1 MDAFKVRS
9 RARGFET
16 EETFSHCLHGTLVTF
31 KWKIKCHSA
40 QSEFNEQKSKASKGV
55 NFVDMWAFIDF
66 NKINTRRFNSKSKQK
81 TVQLLKLFSHRFAP
95 RVVERGE
102 WELRIEK
109 PISINKKSNFLWLCV
124 CLCGKYFNIPRI
136 FQRANQTSIAEIEI
150 WTLKI
155 HLLIF
160 FPFGLTMRF
169 GVALG
174 ANKTFNIQIFSA
186 EILTKQAYEKI
197 FFVSPFTRGN
207 RGASSKNRLLSEKN
221 WTVKSKSMGN
231 KCTIVADIWL
241 KK

>member
-109 PISINKKSNFLWLCV
+109 PISINKKKQFSLIVCV
-124 CLCGKYFNIPRI
+124 FVWEI
-136 FQRANQTSIAEIEI
+136 FQYSQNISTSKPNLDSRN
-150 WTLKI
+150 WD
-155 HLLIF
+155 
-160 FPFGLTMRF
+160 M
-169 GVALG
+169 
-174 ANKTFNIQIFSA
+174 NIKNSLVDIFS
-186 EILTKQAYEKI
+186 
-197 FFVSPFTRGN
+197 V
-207 RGASSKNRLLSEKN
+207 RLDDAFWGRSGYK
-221 WTVKSKSMGN
+221 
-231 KCTIVADIWL
+231 
-241 KK
+241 